1 MPAGQVA
8 PLIQVA
14 ALPPRGAIYPSRAP
28 PASLGCRA
36 SAMRSLTSC
45 DNARYVRLV
54 SKWLMSSA
62 STKTRPY
69 RPGLN
74 PPAPLTF
81 RIIFAGALSVPST
94 TWLKLEADLSTSLV
108 SERFARCLGSPGL
121 TGHGA
126 PIYAAVRPGPSL
138 RIALDG
144 SKAKLWLGGSPQT
157 SLIGV
162 QPR

>member
-28 PASLGCRA
+28 PASLGCDA
-36 SAMRSLTSC
+36 SAMRSLTRC

-62 STKTRPY
+62 STNTRPY
-69 RPGLN
+69 KPGLN

-108 SERFARCLGSPGL
+108 SERFARCLGSPRADRAPRRADL
-121 TGHGA
+121 RRGA
-126 PIYAAVRPGPSL
+126 PGASL
-138 RIALDG
+138 RTALDG
-144 SKAKLWLGGSPQT
+144 SKAKAWLW
-157 SLIGV
+157 
-162 QPR
+162 